1 MKVVVK
7 KNKRKELEFQFKKIK
22 LVGDLETN
30 LCQKYCSYGPDICIK
45 LPDPRRS
52 GDRSF
57 CFMDFCA
64 DLENTTDINTVTVPV
79 PGSLEKLYG
88 KMIKEKEKD

>member
-1 MKVVVK
+1 MKIVVK
-7 KNKRKELEFQFKKIK
+7 KNKRKELIFQFKKIEI
-22 LVGDLETN
+22 VEDLEKTI
-30 LCQKYCSYGPDICIK
+30 CQICSYGTDICTK

-52 GDRSF
+52 GDRNF
-57 CFMDFCA
+57 CFMDFCSE
-64 DLENTTDINTVTVPV
+64 LEDMDTVPV